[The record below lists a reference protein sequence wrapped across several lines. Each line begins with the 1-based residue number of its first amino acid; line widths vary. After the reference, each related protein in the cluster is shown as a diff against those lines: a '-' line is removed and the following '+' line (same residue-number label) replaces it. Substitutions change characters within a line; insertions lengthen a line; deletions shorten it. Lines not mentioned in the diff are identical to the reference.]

1 MKPLKQIF
9 DDFPRF
15 EYFKKIVKESIIIVV
30 LSSLMGM
37 ISGTILSLNEDI
49 LYSIPVILL
58 LIPSLNS
65 LIGDISTVLI
75 SRLTTQLYIG
85 IIPPKITKSESLKE
99 NFIGLLITTLLGLG
113 ALLGIGY
120 GTAALTSVPIVNP
133 LFMIS
138 ILLITMLI
146 LFFIMFVTLFISSIY
161 LFKKGKDPNNYL
173 IPAITSLLDF
183 LNPFFI
189 ILFITIFL

>member
-1 MKPLKQIF
+1 LKTIKEIF

-15 EYFKKIVKESIIIVV
+15 DYFQKILKESVIIVI

-37 ISGTILSLNEDI
+37 ISGTVLSINEEI

-58 LIPSLNS
+58 LLPSLNS

-85 IIPPKITKSESLKE
+85 IIPPKVTKSESLKD

-120 GTAALTSVPIVNP
+120 GTAVLTSVPIINP
-133 LFMIS
+133 LFMIL

-146 LFFIMFVTLFISSIY
+146 LFCIMFVILFISSVY